1 MKLNDLSSFSDQ
13 LENTEPM
20 PVMFVGH
27 GSPMNAIE
35 KNSFSD
41 KWHELGKNLPTPK
54 AILCISAHWE
64 TRGTMLTAMS
74 KPRTIHDFGGFPP
87 ALFDVKYPAPGDPE
101 LARESAQMLSSVQA
115 GLDEKW
121 GLDHGTWS
129 ILTNMFPKADIPV
142 VQLSLDYGKDPQ
154 QHYELAKHLATL
166 RNKGILIMGSGNMV
180 HNLRMIDWG
189 HADAAFDWAIE
200 ANEIFKKLISS
211 GDHQS
216 LINYRNLGNAVQLA
230 IPSPDHYLPL
240 LYTLALKSE
249 KEEFSFFNDQYVMGS
264 LNMTSVYIG
273 KGA

>member
-1 MKLNDLSSFSDQ
+1 MKLNDLSSFANQ

-41 KWHELGKNLPTPK
+41 KWHELGNTLPTPK

-64 TRGTMLTAMS
+64 TRGTLLTAMTN
-74 KPRTIHDFGGFPP
+74 PRTIHDFGGFPP
-87 ALFDVKYPAPGDPE
+87 ALYDVEYPAPGDPG
-101 LARESAQMLSSVQA
+101 LAKESAALLSSVQA

-154 QHYELAKHLATL
+154 QHFDLAKQLAAL
-166 RNKGILIMGSGNMV
+166 RNKGVLILGSGNMV
-180 HNLRMIDWG
+180 HNLRMIDWS
-189 HADAAFDWAIE
+189 HEDAAFDWAIE
-200 ANEIFKKLISS
+200 ANEIFKKLISN

-216 LINYRNLGNAVQLA
+216 LINYKNLGNAVQLA
-230 IPSPDHYLPL
+230 VPSPDHFLPL

-249 KEEFSFFNDQYVMGS
+249 NEEFSFFNDQYVMGS
-264 LNMTSVYIG
+264 LNMTSVYFG